1 MVDHLLAELN
11 IEKEQPEA
19 EGEAVFEG
27 MNFVVTGSVE
37 HFCKPEGAPGAD

>member
-27 MNFVVTGSVE
+27 MNFVVTGPWSILQT
-37 HFCKPEGAPGAD
+37 GRSSRS